1 MSNHYTCAVVRNSG
15 PHNPTV
21 LEDVF
26 LEGATDKIWMDG
38 KFVPWDEA
46 RIHVL
51 THSLHYGLG
60 VFEGIRCYQTERG
73 SAVFRLEEHMRR
85 LYDSAQIVGLDAPVT
100 QDDFTE
106 AVLETIRANQMKAC
120 YIRPLIWLGYGSM
133 GVNPKGSPTHVMVAV
148 WSWGAYLGEE
158 GLEKGIRVKVSS
170 FTSHHPNS
178 YMTKAKTTGNYAVS
192 QMAKLEAVGAG
203 YDEALMLDPEGL
215 VTQGSG
221 ENIFIVRDG
230 VLKTPP
236 LHGVLGGI
244 TRDTIVQLADEQG
257 MDLQVAPFAR
267 DEVYVADEAFF
278 TGTAAEVTPIREVDG
293 RTIGAGEPGPVTQ
306 RIQSAFFEIV
316 NGRDESKL
324 DWLTFI

>member
-1 MSNHYTCAVVRNSG
+1 M
-15 PHNPTV
+15 
-21 LEDVF
+21 
-26 LEGATDKIWMDG
+26 EGATDTIWMDG

-46 RIHVL
+46 TIHVL

-85 LYDSAQIVGLDAPVT
+85 LYDSAQIVGLAVPVT

-106 AVLETIRANQMKAC
+106 AVLETIRANEMKAC

-133 GVNPKGSPTHVMVAV
+133 GVNPKGAPTHAMVAV

-158 GLEKGIRVKVSS
+158 GLARGIRVKVSS

-230 VLKTPP
+230 VIKTPP
-236 LHGVLGGI
+236 LHSVLGGI
-244 TRDTIVQLADEQG
+244 TRDTVVRLAAEQ
-257 MDLQVAPFAR
+257 DVELQVAPFAR

-293 RTIGAGEPGPVTQ
+293 RAIRSGEPGPVTK

-316 NGRDESKL
+316 NGRDESKR

>member
-1 MSNHYTCAVVRNSG
+1 
-15 PHNPTV
+15 
-21 LEDVF
+21 
-26 LEGATDKIWMDG
+26 MDG
-38 KFVPWDEA
+38 KFVPWNEA
-46 RIHVL
+46 KIHVL

-73 SAVFRLEEHMRR
+73 SAVFRLGEHMRR
-85 LYDSAQIVGLDAPVT
+85 LYDSARIVGLDVPVT
-100 QDDFTE
+100 QDDYTE
-106 AVLETIRANQMKAC
+106 AILETIRINQMKAC

-133 GVNPKGSPTHVMVAV
+133 GVNPKGAPTHAMVAV

-158 GLEKGIRVKVSS
+158 GLAKGIRVKVSS

-215 VTQGSG
+215 ITQGSG

-236 LHGVLGGI
+236 LHGVLAGI

-257 MDLQVAPFAR
+257 VDVQVAPFAR

-278 TGTAAEVTPIREVDG
+278 TGTAAEVTPIREVDD
-293 RTIGAGEPGPVTQ
+293 RTIGTGEPGPVTK

-316 NGRDESKL
+316 NGRDESRF

>member
-1 MSNHYTCAVVRNSG
+1 M
-15 PHNPTV
+15 
-21 LEDVF
+21 
-26 LEGATDKIWMDG
+26 EGATEKIWMDG
-38 KFVPWDEA
+38 EFVPWDEA
-46 RIHVL
+46 KIHVL

-60 VFEGIRCYQTERG
+60 VFEGIRCYNTERG

-85 LYDSAQIVGLDAPVT
+85 LYDSARIVGLEVPVAREE
-100 QDDFTE
+100 FTE
-106 AVLETIRANQMKAC
+106 AVLETIRVNDVEAC
-120 YIRPLIWLGYGSM
+120 YVRPLVWLGYGSM
-133 GVNPKGSPTHVMVAV
+133 GVNPKGAPTHTMVAV

-158 GLEKGIRVKVSS
+158 GLAKGIRVKVSS
-170 FTSHHPNS
+170 YTSHHPNS

-192 QMAKLEAVGAG
+192 QLAKLEAVGAG

-221 ENIFIVRDG
+221 ENLFIVRDG

-236 LHGVLGGI
+236 LHGVLAGI
-244 TRDTIVQLADEQG
+244 TRDVVLELAEEQG
-257 MDLQVAPFAR
+257 VRVEVAPFAR

-278 TGTAAEVTPIREVDG
+278 TGTAAEVTPIREVDA
-293 RTIGAGEPGPVTQ
+293 RVIGAGEPGPLTK

-324 DWLTFI
+324 GWLTLV

>member
-1 MSNHYTCAVVRNSG
+1 M
-15 PHNPTV
+15 
-21 LEDVF
+21 
-26 LEGATDKIWMDG
+26 EGATDKIWMDG
-38 KFVPWDEA
+38 KFVPWNEA
-46 RIHVL
+46 KIHVL
-51 THSLHYGLG
+51 THTLHYGLG

-85 LYDSAQIVGLDAPVT
+85 LYDSAQIVGLDVPVT

-106 AVLETIRANQMKAC
+106 AVLETIRTNGMKAC

-133 GVNPKGSPTHVMVAV
+133 GVNPKGAPTHVMVAV

-158 GLEKGIRVKVSS
+158 GLAKGIRVKVSS

-257 MDLQVAPFAR
+257 VDLQVAPFAR

-293 RTIGAGEPGPVTQ
+293 RIIGAGEPGPVTQ
-306 RIQSAFFEIV
+306 RIQSTFFEIV

>member
-1 MSNHYTCAVVRNSG
+1 M
-15 PHNPTV
+15 
-21 LEDVF
+21 
-26 LEGATDKIWMDG
+26 EGETDKIWMDG
-38 KFVPWDEA
+38 GFVPWSEA
-46 RIHVL
+46 KIHVL
-51 THSLHYGLG
+51 THTLHYGLG

-85 LYDSAQIVGLDAPVT
+85 LYDSARIVGLNVPVT

-106 AVLETIRANQMKAC
+106 AVLETVQVNAMKAC
-120 YIRPLIWLGYGSM
+120 YVRPLVWLGYGSM
-133 GVNPKGSPTHVMVAV
+133 GVNSKGSPTHAMVAV
-148 WSWGAYLGEE
+148 WSWGAYLGKE

-192 QMAKLEAVGAG
+192 QMAKLESVASG
-203 YDEALMLDPEGL
+203 YDEALMLDSEGL
-215 VTQGSG
+215 VAQGSG

-236 LHGVLGGI
+236 LHGVLAGI
-244 TRDTIVQLADEQG
+244 TRDTIMRLADEQG
-257 MDLQVAPFAR
+257 VEVQVAPFAR

-293 RTIGAGEPGPVTQ
+293 RDVGKGEPGPLTK

>member
-1 MSNHYTCAVVRNSG
+1 
-15 PHNPTV
+15 
-21 LEDVF
+21 
-26 LEGATDKIWMDG
+26 
-38 KFVPWDEA
+38 
-46 RIHVL
+46 
-51 THSLHYGLG
+51 
-60 VFEGIRCYQTERG
+60 
-73 SAVFRLEEHMRR
+73 
-85 LYDSAQIVGLDAPVT
+85 
-100 QDDFTE
+100 
-106 AVLETIRANQMKAC
+106 
-120 YIRPLIWLGYGSM
+120 
-133 GVNPKGSPTHVMVAV
+133 MVAV

-158 GLEKGIRVKVSS
+158 GLAKGIRVKVSS

-215 VTQGSG
+215 ITQGSG

-236 LHGVLGGI
+236 LHGVLAGI

-257 MDLQVAPFAR
+257 VDVQVAPFAR

-278 TGTAAEVTPIREVDG
+278 TGTAAEVTPIREVDD
-293 RTIGAGEPGPVTQ
+293 RAIGTGEPGPVTK

-316 NGRDESKL
+316 NGRDESRF

>member
-1 MSNHYTCAVVRNSG
+1 M
-15 PHNPTV
+15 
-21 LEDVF
+21 
-26 LEGATDKIWMDG
+26 EGATDKIWMDG
-38 KFVPWDEA
+38 KFVPWNEA
-46 RIHVL
+46 KIHIL

-60 VFEGIRCYQTERG
+60 VFEGIRCYRTERG

-85 LYDSAQIVGLDAPVT
+85 LYDSARIVGLKVPVT

-106 AVLETIRANQMKAC
+106 AVLETIRTNEMKAC

-133 GVNPKGSPTHVMVAV
+133 GVNPKGAPTHAMVAV

-158 GLEKGIRVKVSS
+158 GLAKGIRVKVSS

-236 LHGVLGGI
+236 LHGVLAGI

-257 MDLQVAPFAR
+257 VEVQVAPFAR

-278 TGTAAEVTPIREVDG
+278 TGTAAEVTPIREVDD
-293 RTIGAGEPGPVTQ
+293 RTIGAGEPGPVTK
-306 RIQSAFFEIV
+306 RIQSSFFEIV

>member
-1 MSNHYTCAVVRNSG
+1 
-15 PHNPTV
+15 
-21 LEDVF
+21 
-26 LEGATDKIWMDG
+26 MDG

-46 RIHVL
+46 KIHVL
-51 THSLHYGLG
+51 THTLHYGLG

-85 LYDSAQIVGLDAPVT
+85 LYDSAQIVGLDVSVT
-100 QDDFTE
+100 QDEFTE
-106 AVLETIRANQMKAC
+106 AVLETIRANEMKAC

-133 GVNPKGSPTHVMVAV
+133 GVNPKGAPTHTMVAV

-158 GLEKGIRVKVSS
+158 GLAKGIRVKVSS

-257 MDLQVAPFAR
+257 VDLQVAPFAR

-316 NGRDESKL
+316 NGRDESKF